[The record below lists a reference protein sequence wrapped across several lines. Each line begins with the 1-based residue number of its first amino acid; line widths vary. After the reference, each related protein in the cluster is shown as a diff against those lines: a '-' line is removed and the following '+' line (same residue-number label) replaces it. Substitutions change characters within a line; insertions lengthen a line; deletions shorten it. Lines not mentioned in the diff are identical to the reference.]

1 MKNRRHQACLAWSDA
16 RDTRRFGIEVWARG
30 ENRVGVKT
38 RSLTRGKNKKKK
50 RRIGTEAPPGPNA
63 NHFFSTCTWVCHDC
77 QSNDHI
83 GLRSGC
89 RPQGQRSSKCV
100 RPATGRND
108 SSYSVAKWS
117 HPFGSDNCAKKN
129 RFKSVNAIKR

>member
-1 MKNRRHQACLAWSDA
+1 MNDKMKNRRHQACLAWSDA

-63 NHFFSTCTWVCHDC
+63 NHFFFYLYLGLPRLSIERPYWST
-77 QSNDHI
+77 
-83 GLRSGC
+83 
-89 RPQGQRSSKCV
+89 
-100 RPATGRND
+100 
-108 SSYSVAKWS
+108 
-117 HPFGSDNCAKKN
+117 
-129 RFKSVNAIKR
+129 